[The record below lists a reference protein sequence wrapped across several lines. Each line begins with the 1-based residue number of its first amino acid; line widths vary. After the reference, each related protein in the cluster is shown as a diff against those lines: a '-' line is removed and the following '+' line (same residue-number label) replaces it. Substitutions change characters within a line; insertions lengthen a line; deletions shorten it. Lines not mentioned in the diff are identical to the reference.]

1 MTLIILYMTFQIIQ
15 VTIKKRVIPKVG
27 VDVYIHNS
35 LNFKTRPDLSTNW
48 GDIESLALESISEKA
63 LNTTVSVLYRRPNGH
78 FEHFQNFLAN
88 IF

>member
-1 MTLIILYMTFQIIQ
+1 MTFQIIQ

-35 LNFKTRPDLSTNW
+35 LNFKTWPDLSTNC
-48 GDIESLALESISEKA
+48 GDIESLALKSISEKA
-63 LNTTVSVLYRRPNGH
+63 LNTTVSVLNRRPNGH
-78 FEHFQNFLAN
+78 FEHCQNFLAN